1 MKRRRGAGLQ
11 QAAVEYRT
19 VVRGKGPAMAVMLWA
34 IIVAAAT
41 SRVPLGVLQQK

>member
-34 IIVAAAT
+34 IIVAAA